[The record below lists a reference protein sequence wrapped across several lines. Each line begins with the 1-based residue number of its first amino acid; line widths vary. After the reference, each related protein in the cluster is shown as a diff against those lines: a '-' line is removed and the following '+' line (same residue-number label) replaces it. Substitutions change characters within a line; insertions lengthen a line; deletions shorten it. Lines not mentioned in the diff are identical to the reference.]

1 MRRTFI
7 TAAGWTA
14 FIFAVYV
21 LVGFRPAPPQTIGE
35 GEICFK
41 CRRVITNAKL
51 AAEIMDGT
59 LPTKYKTV
67 GCMAAYIAKHPSSD
81 STYYV
86 TDFSSGGLID
96 ARHAFYVPVV
106 VNDKTGERDYR
117 AYYSHGMADIAAQV
131 LGVSVVDWKTVVE
144 RAKA

>member
-21 LVGFRPAPPQTIGE
+21 LLGFRPAPPQTIGE

-41 CRRVITNAKL
+41 CRHVITNARL
-51 AAEIMDGT
+51 AAEIMDDG
-59 LPTKYKTV
+59 LPTKYRTP
-67 GCMAAYIAKHPSSD
+67 GCMAAYAAAHPSSE
-81 STYYV
+81 SRYFV
-86 TDFSSGGLID
+86 TDFVTGGLIE
-96 ARHAFYVPVV
+96 ARRAFFVPVV

-117 AYYSHGMADIAAQV
+117 AYYSHGLADAAAQL
-131 LGVSVVDWKTVVE
+131 LGVGVVDWQTIVG

>member
-1 MRRTFI
+1 MRRTLI
-7 TAAGWTA
+7 TATGWTA

-21 LVGFRPAPPQTIGE
+21 LLGFRPAPPQTIGE

-41 CRRVITNAKL
+41 CRRVITSAKL
-51 AAEIMDGT
+51 AAEIMDGS
-59 LPTKYKTV
+59 LPTKYKTP
-67 GCMAAYIAKHPSSD
+67 GCMAAYVSAHPSSK
-81 STYYV
+81 SRYFV

-96 ARHAFYVPVV
+96 ARHAFFVPVV

-131 LGVSVVDWKTVVE
+131 LGVPVLRWDAVIARHE
-144 RAKA
+144 A